1 MTAPHA
7 AAPPPPATDAAA
19 PAPRPVLRTAA
30 LLVAGWLVV
39 GAFNASRP
47 YLAARYGGPPPDVRE
62 LWLHLYDVLLWALFT
77 PAIVALARRFPLER
91 RRAWRSAAAH
101 VAAGAAVAVAG
112 GAANYPVIRALFPER
127 ATGLVQTVVQQL
139 HFNFQW
145 YWIILGVGH
154 AVAYY
159 EAVRERELAASRL
172 EAQLSRVQL
181 EALKM
186 QIQPHFLFNTLNAV
200 SELVYVDP
208 RLAERTILRLA
219 DLLRL
224 AVYSAGAHE
233 VPLRQELAFL
243 HAYLSIQQTRFRD
256 RLSVEMEVEP
266 DAMDAMAPVF
276 LLQPLVENALRH
288 GVPPD
293 GGVQRVR
300 VAVERRGGSLVLE
313 VTDNG
318 PGLPEGAAARGSG
331 VGLANTRARLAQ
343 LYGAEGSFE
352 LGSAPGGG
360 ARVRARIPW
369 RAAPAAAD
377 QAPPPWE
384 GGHTLETAGDGRL
397 TRADRG

>member
-1 MTAPHA
+1 MTAPPA
-7 AAPPPPATDAAA
+7 ALPPAPADAAL
-19 PAPRPVLRTAA
+19 APRPVLRTAA
-30 LLVAGWLVV
+30 LLVAGWLLL
-39 GAFNASRP
+39 GAFNASSV
-47 YLAARYGGPPPDVRE
+47 YVKARYGGPPPDPRK
-62 LWLHLYDVLLWALFT
+62 LWVDLFDVLLWALLT

-91 RRAWRSAAAH
+91 GRVWRSAAAH
-101 VAAGAAVAVAG
+101 AAAGAVVAVAG
-112 GAANYPVIRALFPER
+112 GLANYPVERSVFPGAPAGLFGYV
-127 ATGLVQTVVQQL
+127 AGHF

-145 YWIILGVGH
+145 YWIVVGLGH

-159 EAVRERELAASRL
+159 EAARQRELAASRL
-172 EAQLSRVQL
+172 EAQLSRAQL

-200 SELVYVDP
+200 AELVYVDP

-256 RLSVEMEVEP
+256 RLRVEMEVEP
-266 DAMDAMAPVF
+266 EAMDAMAPAF

-313 VTDNG
+313 VADNG

-384 GGHTLETAGDGRL
+384 GGHTLESAGDGRL